1 MRFIFD
7 RSSRVE
13 GRFFFFFLTIN
24 RSIPSRVSVILR
36 KDKKKKRLH
45 ALCNLLPLPRYY
57 PCLLLHIHSGETT
70 EVNISCDLCG
80 IKLHVTKASALKAI
94 YPIAFSF
101 FLQRD
106 QRTRRRLLTSVNI
119 VVVSHVGHV
128 VFIITRG

>member
-13 GRFFFFFLTIN
+13 GRFFFFLLLTTS

-36 KDKKKKRLH
+36 KDKKKSLH

-101 FLQRD
+101 FL
-106 QRTRRRLLTSVNI
+106 
-119 VVVSHVGHV
+119 
-128 VFIITRG
+128 